1 MASEKKTG
9 IFYAKDPKAVVVMH
23 EGKEVFRYRSVD
35 ELVEIHMKGLAAL
48 ERELDATIESQ
59 YKS

>member
-23 EGKEVFRYRSVD
+23 EGKEVFR
-35 ELVEIHMKGLAAL
+35 
-48 ERELDATIESQ
+48 
-59 YKS
+59 